1 MLDSLYARIR
11 YIPYDHTERP
21 MKKALCAVLVLFSG
35 TACSTIDCGTREENF
50 NRETRRG
57 DRLAFVN
64 IADEDGTP
72 YSLNLNRDKSRRGYA
87 IQAPIHRTGDAI
99 PVNFT
104 VSRTKEYRWFSGLQ
118 LSFNF

>member
-1 MLDSLYARIR
+1 
-11 YIPYDHTERP
+11 
-21 MKKALCAVLVLFSG
+21 MKKALCMVLILLCS
-35 TACSTIDCGTREENF
+35 TACSAMDYGTRRENF
-50 NRETRRG
+50 NRETRKN

-64 IADEDGTP
+64 FADDVGTP
-72 YSLNLNRDKSRRGYA
+72 YSVNLNKDKSRRGYA
-87 IQAPIHRTGDAI
+87 IQAPLHRTGDAI